1 MGLGLGVGVGVGVGL
16 FAVQHLGSVAAVAEE
31 QVVERELA
39 ELVHGDG
46 VRAAERE
53 SVVLKGAGGARLG
66 SEPHVL
72 AQLTVEDVL
81 RRPEHREA
89 RERQHL
95 HLRDT
100 REMDGRCAG
109 DAREVR
115 GRYARG
121 MWEVCLWHMWLEW
134 RRREPAQ
141 HHQRSG
147 AAGTSAAPPA
157 QLDAPPRRPERG
169 SRAAGRPRVRQ

>member
-109 DAREVR
+109 DAREVCA
-115 GRYARG
+115 RYVGG
-121 MWEVCLWHMWLEW
+121 MPVAHVV
-134 RRREPAQ
+134 
-141 HHQRSG
+141 G
-147 AAGTSAAPPA
+147 VAASGTSAAPPA
-157 QLDAPPRRPERG
+157 EWCCGNQRSTTSATRCT
-169 SRAAGRPRVRQ
+169 AT